1 VTARATIR
9 SKLALG
15 LFAIAIVLLLPLAIA
30 LRSLTTLH
38 QITTLLQTRDFAASL
53 VLNQMRSGTDELR
66 RLDLAILVVKDSKD
80 KVAMDSQL
88 TELQVLAD
96 SLKQLSMASAAARI
110 SSGIRQVQYFVPLEY
125 QAAAAGNWAS
135 ADSISKSHLLTAVSL
150 TERELTSAERL
161 LRDRSSR
168 LVAAGTDETT
178 AARRAAALGLAVGAT
193 LALIIS
199 ILLWRSISRP
209 VRDLE
214 QGMAAVADGDFG
226 HRLSISPSRRDEF
239 GHLAQSFS
247 SMAQQLAALDRLK
260 AEFVSIASH
269 ELKTPINVILGY
281 LQLIEEEVYGPVAP
295 KMREIIRTLDAQT
308 RSLARLVHQ
317 LLDMSRFEA
326 GGSRL
331 DLRPTKLSPFL
342 ADLEETFQVLALQRD
357 ITFRIEHLNHLPA
370 EVLWDPDRV
379 SEVLGNLLSNA
390 FKFTERGGMVEL
402 LAGSTEDAVQFIV
415 RDTGVGIPPLQLQH
429 VFEKFYQADNQ
440 ESASHGGTGLGLAI
454 ARQIVQAHG
463 GTISVESTVSLGTT
477 FQIVLPIRSGQRIRA
492 VPPSSASG
500 VGVSA

>member
-440 ESASHGGTGLGLAI
+440 GAASAPGTGLGLAI
-454 ARQIVQAHG
+454 AKEIVEAHRGQISCD
-463 GTISVESTVSLGTT
+463 SVLGEGTT
-477 FQIVLPIRSGQRIRA
+477 FTLLLPTQVRLRRRTGPHRA
-492 VPPSSASG
+492 VELEA
-500 VGVSA
+500 VS